1 MGFLDK
7 EALFIVAFIFCLFFR
22 RLWFDDKSQ
31 GWVVGEITPHPIYK
45 NAEFNLQMQQN
56 SD

>member
-45 NAEFNLQMQQN
+45 KLF
-56 SD
+56 